1 MEEVVSFFGK
11 FASIRATYLFISH
24 GDEKVFIGKKEA
36 KIGKKKKQLIFGKN
50 DSRVRSSERKNEALS
65 KKGVKKSASSSCPVD
80 FWCSKLPS
88 LLRLSF
94 KGGFDR

>member
-36 KIGKKKKQLIFGKN
+36 KIGKKKKTIN
-50 DSRVRSSERKNEALS
+50 
-65 KKGVKKSASSSCPVD
+65 
-80 FWCSKLPS
+80 
-88 LLRLSF
+88 LR
-94 KGGFDR
+94 

>member
-11 FASIRATYLFISH
+11 FASIRAIYLFISR

-36 KIGKKKKQLIFGKN
+36 KIGEKKKTINLRQKRF
-50 DSRVRSSERKNEALS
+50 RSSGRKNEALS